1 MRCYFTSCMTCM
13 TCTTDRTPSLHLSNE
28 MPPSTCYKYFTFFP
42 SNISHS
48 PLQPIAQLND
58 SYHLSLEQV
67 VSTGH
72 PVLWVNIIINLPPLK
87 LRPIIINDNFF
98 LLAKVSACNWVSFAK
113 KDSKCHLQGNPK
125 ARWLNWN
132 NCSVTIWAEPPLIFL
147 SEEQKGD
154 SAWITTNL
162 WGGCSPNFWTSQSC
176 SLSSNCFFF
185 SVASI
190 YSSLLRNLWSQP
202 RPL

>member
-1 MRCYFTSCMTCM
+1 
-13 TCTTDRTPSLHLSNE
+13 
-28 MPPSTCYKYFTFFP
+28 MPPSTCCKYFTLFY

-58 SYHLSLEQV
+58 SYHLSLRFYNLNNWR
-67 VSTGH
+67 
-72 PVLWVNIIINLPPLK
+72 VLDIPCCRLIYLPPLK
-87 LRPIIINDNFF
+87 LRPTIIINDNLF

-113 KDSKCHLQGNPK
+113 KDSTCHLRGNPK

-132 NCSVTIWAEPPLIFL
+132 YCRRVTMQAEPPWIFL

-154 SAWITTNL
+154 SAWITSNL
-162 WGGCSPNFWTSQSC
+162 WGGPQPKPLDQSILF
-176 SLSSNCFFF
+176 SLFKLVFL